1 VLPECR
7 DPGAGRLDLTSAAL
21 SLVAV
26 LAVIY
31 GLKQVAQDGPGW
43 VPALS
48 ILAGLAV
55 GAVFVRRQQTLA
67 DPLIDLRPFRI
78 PTFSATLA
86 INPLDFF
93 VGFAAFLYIAQ
104 YPQLVLGLS
113 PLEAGLWTLPW
124 SGGFIVGSLLTPL
137 IVRRVRPAFVMAGG
151 FALAAAG
158 FGVLTQIG
166 GASGLAVLV
175 IGSVVFSLG
184 LAPATTLATDLIV
197 GTAPPQPG
205 GAAAALPETGA
216 EVGGGVRIAGLGRR
230 RRAAVPP

>member
-7 DPGAGRLDLTSAAL
+7 DPGAGRLDLTSATL

-31 GLKQVAQDGPGW
+31 GLKQVAQDGLGW

-55 GAVFVRRQQTLA
+55 GAVFLRRQQTLA
-67 DPLIDLRPFRI
+67 DPLIDLRLFRI

-86 INPLDFF
+86 INTLDFF

-104 YPQLVLGLS
+104 YLQLVLGLS

-124 SGGFIVGSLLTPL
+124 SGGFIVGSFLTPL

-151 FALAAAG
+151 VCLAPPRLRG
-158 FGVLTQIG
+158 LPPIG
-166 GASGLAVLV
+166 GAPRPAGAPFWAPGL
-175 IGSVVFSLG
+175 FPG
-184 LAPATTLATDLIV
+184 LSPAAP
-197 GTAPPQPG
+197 
-205 GAAAALPETGA
+205 
-216 EVGGGVRIAGLGRR
+216 
-230 RRAAVPP
+230 